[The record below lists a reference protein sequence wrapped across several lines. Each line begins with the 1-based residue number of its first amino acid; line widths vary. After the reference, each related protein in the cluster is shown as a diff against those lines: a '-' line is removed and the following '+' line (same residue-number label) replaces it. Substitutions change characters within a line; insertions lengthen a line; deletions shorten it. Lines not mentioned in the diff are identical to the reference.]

1 MTERAARLW
10 HPWPRINRAPCAV
23 IPRAVERAAWRL
35 SAEGPGVLSSLRR
48 LREHPG

>member
-1 MTERAARLW
+1 MTERAARW
-10 HPWPRINRAPCAV
+10 HPWLRINRALRV
-23 IPRAVERAAWRL
+23 IPRVVERAAWRL

>member
-1 MTERAARLW
+1 VTERAARLW
-10 HPWPRINRAPCAV
+10 HPWLRIDRALRV
-23 IPRAVERAAWRL
+23 ILRAVERAAWRL